1 MLDSGAG
8 PDADFDT
15 WKADLL
21 EQYQS
26 LNAKVKVARV
36 AANFG
41 VPVGR
46 LACQELLA
54 PLRVTEA
61 DYEQQMH
68 DVMDLKL
75 YLTDAVLDVL
85 QDRCRAFAE

>member
-1 MLDSGAG
+1 MLDSSSG
-8 PDADFDT
+8 PDVDFDT

-21 EQYQS
+21 EQYQE
-26 LNAKVKVARV
+26 LNVKVKVAKL
-36 AANFG
+36 ASNFG
-41 VPVGR
+41 VPVGK

-61 DYEQQMH
+61 DYEQQVH
-68 DVMDLKL
+68 ELMDFKL